1 MWLLG
6 YWKAV
11 PQGVAMRFSPVALAA
26 LLSFAAPAAAL
37 QAGGDLLFVSPMG
50 EPFLG
55 TRDAPPDLAWFD
67 GADADHDGRLS
78 VAEMRADAARFYK
91 TLDTDGSGEIDP
103 AEIERYETLIAR
115 EIALRDRGGGPA
127 GDATLDGP
135 DSLADGP
142 KGPTRYVGRDGAA
155 LFNYFGLPE
164 PVASADANFNR
175 GVSGAEFLRA
185 AEQRFQMLD
194 TNHDG
199 AVARDELP
207 PAPRGSKRR
216 ARRKD

>member
-1 MWLLG
+1 
-6 YWKAV
+6 
-11 PQGVAMRFSPVALAA
+11 MRFPLLALASLCIA
-26 LLSFAAPAAAL
+26 SPAAA
-37 QAGGDLLFVSPMG
+37 QQGGDLLFVSPMG

-55 TRDAPPDLAWFD
+55 SKDATPDLAWFD
-67 GADADHDGRLS
+67 GADANHDGKLS
-78 VAEMRADAARFYK
+78 LAEMRADAVRFYK

-103 AEIERYETLIAR
+103 VEIERYETLIAR

-135 DSLADGP
+135 DSLSDAPQGP
-142 KGPTRYVGRDGAA
+142 VHYVGEGGAA

-175 GVSGAEFLRA
+175 GVSGQEFLRA

-207 PAPRGSKRR
+207 PLPRGSKRR
-216 ARRKD
+216 ARKRG

>member
-1 MWLLG
+1 
-6 YWKAV
+6 
-11 PQGVAMRFSPVALAA
+11 MRFPSAALAAFLSLASPVAAQ
-26 LLSFAAPAAAL
+26 

-55 TRDAPPDLAWFD
+55 TRAAPPDLAWFA
-67 GADADHDGRLS
+67 GADANHDGRLTM
-78 VAEMRADAARFYK
+78 AEMRADAARFYR
-91 TLDTDGSGEIDP
+91 TLDADGSGEIDP
-103 AEIERYETLIAR
+103 VEIERYETLITR
-115 EIALRDRGGGPA
+115 EIALRDRGGGPE
-127 GDATLDGP
+127 GDATLNGP

-142 KGPTRYVGRDGAA
+142 KGPTHYVGKDGAA
-155 LFNYFGLPE
+155 LYNYFGLPE

-194 TNHDG
+194 SNHDG

-216 ARRKD
+216 ARRKG

>member
-1 MWLLG
+1 
-6 YWKAV
+6 
-11 PQGVAMRFSPVALAA
+11 MRFPSAVVAA
-26 LLSFAAPAAAL
+26 LLSLAGPAAAR
-37 QAGGDLLFVSPMG
+37 QAAGDLLFVSPMG

-55 TRDAPPDLAWFD
+55 SKDAPPDRAWFD

-78 VAEMRADAARFYK
+78 LAEIRRDAARFYK
-91 TLDTDGSGEIDP
+91 TLDADGSGEIDP
-103 AEIERYETLIAR
+103 VEIERYETLIAR
-115 EIALRDRGGGPA
+115 EIALRDRGGGPG
-127 GDATLDGP
+127 GDATLNGP

-142 KGPTRYVGRDGAA
+142 QGSAHYVGKDGAA

-185 AEQRFQMLD
+185 AEQRFAMLD
-194 TNHDG
+194 ANHDG

-216 ARRKD
+216 ARRRG

>member
-1 MWLLG
+1 
-6 YWKAV
+6 
-11 PQGVAMRFSPVALAA
+11 MRFPSAALAA
-26 LLSFAAPAAAL
+26 FLSLASPAAAQ

-55 TRDAPPDLAWFD
+55 SKAAPPDLAWFD
-67 GADADHDGRLS
+67 GADANHDGRLTM
-78 VAEMRADAARFYK
+78 AEMRADAARFYR
-91 TLDTDGSGEIDP
+91 TLDADGSGEIDP

-115 EIALRDRGGGPA
+115 EITLRDRGGGPG
-127 GDATLDGP
+127 GDATLNGP

-142 KGPTRYVGRDGAA
+142 QGPTRYVGKDGAA

-194 TNHDG
+194 SNHDG
-199 AVARDELP
+199 AVARGELP

-216 ARRKD
+216 ARRKG